1 MCQRSTINRSY
12 DQHRATHIRAEH
24 SGRRAVVAV
33 LLPAS
38 ISPSSETGVCTTS
51 GKAGRLLS
59 TTTPVPP
66 GPPARQAHSA
76 STTGTDAAR
85 TRAAILT
92 APSLDRCRTVKF
104 GSRSAR
110 AARPSGDDHR
120 LATARRA
127 TTRRRHAQMPWATK
141 ARLQEHI
148 EAVGDSASRRP
159 LGLED
164 NRTRHVG
171 PAGQIA
177 LLLPPLPRF
186 GSDTRLHSVAELR
199 TPGLRRRCG
208 YTSGNRPT
216 IKMNVPARHRYSD
229 TDKPPARAPK
239 AMPSGRGPE
248 CYLSEKRIRK
258 ATVQR

>member
-120 LATARRA
+120 LATARHGESDRTRTGGGLRRLREAIPRHRRMGSIRRRRRIPPTRTRIGLGGSTCRRYSSRFASRRSRCSGLRIQVDARRA

-141 ARLQEHI
+141 ARLQEH
-148 EAVGDSASRRP
+148 
-159 LGLED
+159 
-164 NRTRHVG
+164 
-171 PAGQIA
+171 
-177 LLLPPLPRF
+177 
-186 GSDTRLHSVAELR
+186 
-199 TPGLRRRCG
+199 
-208 YTSGNRPT
+208 
-216 IKMNVPARHRYSD
+216 
-229 TDKPPARAPK
+229 
-239 AMPSGRGPE
+239 
-248 CYLSEKRIRK
+248 
-258 ATVQR
+258 